1 MNQLLEQHIVPA
13 MSAMSMS
20 ALFTSSPSTTSL
32 TDQLDFEEINRE
44 PTHNKM
50 VVTMKSISLKVAEA
64 IADTVIHT
72 AISRNY
78 APITVVVLDSWGHT
92 VVSKRM
98 DGCAPVGMLIDS
110 ACNFFHSASSAT
122 ST

>member
-20 ALFTSSPSTTSL
+20 ALFTSPSTTSL
-32 TDQLDFEEINRE
+32 SDQLDSEEINRE

-72 AISRNY
+72 AVSRNY

-110 ACNFFHSASSAT
+110 ACNYLHSASLTA